1 MNKQQFIEKSN
12 INILDLF
19 IENPKGEFQYKGKWY
34 SSKFGCDLI
43 DHLVDISNSA
53 LSECWDMAGEE
64 KDNYWISKLNM
75 IALGALTFK
84 ESEVERD
91 KEEMKGLRRRDGGPA
106 MAAFSFINRL
116 IETINSLTSQ
126 KEGKENLI
134 SLKDM
139 IDEKECENCGT
150 DTEQHTCVDCEQ
162 DIPSYICEK
171 YKGMCPHCS
180 WLIGK

>member
-53 LSECWDMAGEE
+53 ISECWDMAVEE
-64 KDNYWISKLNM
+64 KRSFLNKAWVGLEDWSIKAWKNGWVVKKQWYDEEELKSSIAEHVGLFKL
-75 IALGALTFK
+75 
-84 ESEVERD
+84 E
-91 KEEMKGLRRRDGGPA
+91 
-106 MAAFSFINRL
+106 
-116 IETINSLTSQ
+116 NSLTSQ
-126 KEGKENLI
+126 KEGKKNLI